1 MLYKCVEC
9 GQEIAGDAYRC
20 PKCNAADA
28 GYRASHAEP
37 AAGAPGASEY
47 ESEEARHLRL
57 KAEQEQ
63 ENPDPEQEQES
74 PGQAQERERLA
85 AEAAARAEEEA
96 NWAKDSE
103 DPKLVFTWMAVASA
117 VILCLCLWLYFR

>member
-20 PKCNAADA
+20 PNCNAADA
-28 GYRASHAEP
+28 GYRASHAAP
-37 AAGAPGASEY
+37 SAGAPGVSEY

-63 ENPDPEQEQES
+63 EAPDPWREQES
-74 PGQAQERERLA
+74 PEQAQERERLW
-85 AEAAARAEEEA
+85 R
-96 NWAKDSE
+96 
-103 DPKLVFTWMAVASA
+103 PQ
-117 VILCLCLWLYFR
+117 